1 MEPGCYPTQM
11 QIFKSQSKR
20 SKAQQTTEREPG
32 RVERLMAGPRDL
44 SVRAQGG
51 RGTPNVLLR
60 AHPSPQN
67 RQHWLRLERKHNSC
81 YWWAALGPRVGQ
93 KLDAS
98 SRYFLLVTHS
108 I

>member
-1 MEPGCYPTQM
+1 MEHSCYPTKM

-60 AHPSPQN
+60 AHPS
-67 RQHWLRLERKHNSC
+67 
-81 YWWAALGPRVGQ
+81 V
-93 KLDAS
+93 LDKIDNIGS
-98 SRYFLLVTHS
+98 D
-108 I
+108 

>member
-60 AHPSPQN
+60 AHPS
-67 RQHWLRLERKHNSC
+67 
-81 YWWAALGPRVGQ
+81 V
-93 KLDAS
+93 LDKIDNIGS
-98 SRYFLLVTHS
+98 D
-108 I
+108 

>member
-1 MEPGCYPTQM
+1 MEHSCYPTKM

-20 SKAQQTTEREPG
+20 SKAQQTTERTREPG

-60 AHPSPQN
+60 AHPSVLDKIDN
-67 RQHWLRLERKHNSC
+67 IGSDWKENTE
-81 YWWAALGPRVGQ
+81 GQ
-93 KLDAS
+93 GLAKSWMLLQDIS
-98 SRYFLLVTHS
+98 FL
-108 I
+108 